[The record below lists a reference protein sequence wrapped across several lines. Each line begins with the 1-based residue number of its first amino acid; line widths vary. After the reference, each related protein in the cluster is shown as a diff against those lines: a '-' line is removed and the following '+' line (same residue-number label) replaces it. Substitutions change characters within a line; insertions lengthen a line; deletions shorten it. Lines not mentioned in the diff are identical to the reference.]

1 MKNID
6 FTTGEVTEI
15 ETPENT
21 EQQLQETKKELSNR
35 DIQFLK
41 LLHISARAREI
52 REGLIQNAK
61 TDNQALFYA
70 SKPLNFY
77 ILNYI
82 YASDEITDFKKF
94 NEWKSEGATVKKGE
108 KAYPIW
114 GQPVTKQRQDEA
126 EQKGEKY
133 DPTPEEEQRFP
144 MCYVFSN
151 LQVSFRNQPQPVEV

>member
-21 EQQLQETKKELSNR
+21 EQQPQETKKELSNR
-35 DIQFLK
+35 EIQYQRLATA
-41 LLHISARAREI
+41 SAAAREI
-52 REGLIQNAK
+52 KEGFIQNAK

-70 SKPLNFY
+70 SKPLNYY

-82 YASDEITDFKKF
+82 YTSDEITEFKKF

-114 GQPVTKQRQDEA
+114 GQPVAKQLQNEA
-126 EQKGEKY
+126 EQKGEQY
-133 DPTPEEEQRFP
+133 EPTDEEERRFP

-151 LQVSFRNQPQPVEV
+151 LQVSFRNQPQSVEV

>member
-21 EQQLQETKKELSNR
+21 EQQPQDAKKELSNR

-52 REGLIQNAK
+52 REDLIQNSK
-61 TDNQALFYA
+61 SEDQALFYA
-70 SKPLNFY
+70 SKPLNYY

-82 YASDEITDFKKF
+82 YKTEEITEFKKF
-94 NEWKSEGATVKKGE
+94 SEWKSEGATVKKGE
-108 KAYPIW
+108 KAFPIW
-114 GQPVTKQRQDEA
+114 GQPIAQQKQDAA
-126 EQKGEKY
+126 EQKGEQY
-133 DPTPEEEQRFP
+133 NPTDEERQRFP

-151 LQVSFRNQPQPVEV
+151 LQVSFRNQPQPVEA